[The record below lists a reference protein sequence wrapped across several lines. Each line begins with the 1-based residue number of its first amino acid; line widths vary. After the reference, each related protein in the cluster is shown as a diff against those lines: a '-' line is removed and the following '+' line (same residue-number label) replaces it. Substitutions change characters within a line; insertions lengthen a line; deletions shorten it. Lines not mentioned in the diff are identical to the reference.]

1 MAALGN
7 RSVDAFLAIVEHG
20 SLGRAADVL
29 HVTQPALSRTVRRL
43 EAEVGAPLF
52 ERHSTGMELNAF
64 GRALMPHLAL
74 LQSEA
79 EAAVAEIRAMRGL
92 SSGRIRV
99 GAVASIATS
108 VLPACIDR
116 LLGRSPGLN
125 VQVVEAVEDRLEA
138 ALLNNEIDIAV
149 AGQIAES
156 KDIMRA
162 AESAFSDLFTV
173 VASPAHQ
180 LRDRQPLHVED
191 ILSAQWVMPPVDT
204 LPRQQFDAMLA
215 ARGLPPLR
223 VAVETR
229 SLSTNKAL
237 VSRSSFLSWLP
248 RPVYFAEEAMGL
260 IAPLPCETLTME
272 RRFCIY
278 RRRRGHVAPAIA
290 RMIGELARDAGS
302 TAHHRRSSVDVVV
315 RSRIGALAAEH
326 RPQRHDVASAQS
338 GGLAADGEQLLVGG
352 ERP

>member
-1 MAALGN
+1 MALGN

-29 HVTQPALSRTVRRL
+29 HVTQPALSRTIRRL
-43 EAEVGAPLF
+43 EATVGAPLF
-52 ERHSTGMELNAF
+52 ERHPSGMELNAF
-64 GRALMPHLAL
+64 GQALLPRLAL

-79 EAAVAEIRAMRGL
+79 QAAVAEISAMQGL
-92 SSGRIRV
+92 SRGRVRV

-125 VQVVEAVEDRLEA
+125 VQVMEAVEDRLEA

-156 KDIMRA
+156 KEVMRA

-173 VASPAHQ
+173 VASRGHP
-180 LRDRQPLHVED
+180 LRERHPLSVDD
-191 ILSAQWVMPPVDT
+191 ILSAAWVMPPADT

-237 VSRSSFLSWLP
+237 VCRSRFLSWLP

-260 IAPLPCETLTME
+260 IAPLPFPALTME
-272 RRFCIY
+272 RRFFIY

-290 RMIGELARDAGS
+290 RMIGELARDAGGPPPR
-302 TAHHRRSSVDVVV
+302 HRSPVDAMV
-315 RSRIGALAAEH
+315 RARLGGLEAER
-326 RPQRHDVASAQS
+326 RPGYAASAQPR
-338 GGLAADGEQLLVGG
+338 GLAANGEQLLVGG